1 MKYYWTLAHGSNYYR
16 AVIDLEKMEGM
27 KIIDKELLKAIA
39 GAIETIV
46 K

>member
-1 MKYYWTLAHGSNYYR
+1 
-16 AVIDLEKMEGM
+16 MEGM

-39 GAIETIV
+39 VTIETIV